1 MEENPK
7 KNRIGKMLRAYRDKT
22 GLTQA
27 DVAKGLGYK
36 YGNFIGMLEG
46 GNAVFPL
53 AKGKWLEYAKLI
65 GAEPTEFLLVALCD
79 VHPEMEPFLAPLLHS
94 VRTKN
99 GKK

>member
-22 GLTQA
+22 GLTQV
-27 DVAKGLGYK
+27 DVAKDLGYK
-36 YGNFIGMLEG
+36 YGNFVGMLEG

-65 GAEPTEFLLVALCD
+65 GPSRPSFC
-79 VHPEMEPFLAPLLHS
+79 S
-94 VRTKN
+94 
-99 GKK
+99 